1 MKILMLS
8 ERWFP
13 SIGGGEEHIHNLT
26 QELVRLG
33 CEITLISR
41 SLTSQNRD
49 APYTENLHNGNLK
62 VYRLMPKTRFD
73 SLIGRASYI
82 PFSLVK
88 SLAMKERFDLIHA
101 QSFSACLPALML
113 KSVLKKPA
121 ICTVHGIYQDA
132 WYDLLESKPKADL
145 YKKIERFVLFR
156 NYDRI
161 ITVDKHF
168 ISVAKLFNYPLERVR
183 YISNGVDINRFIRD
197 EDERTERREKTNVFL
212 FVGRLI
218 QPKGLEYLLRASKIL
233 KDENVEHQIWIV
245 GEGPQRNNLQ
255 DLVLKLG
262 LGDRVKFLGHMY
274 GEDLRLTYSEAK
286 FFVLPSLWEGLPI
299 TLLEAWASGLPVI
312 ATNVGGIP
320 DVCVH
325 MENSI
330 LFKSK
335 DSKALADSMRLLM
348 DDKALSE
355 KLGTQGRMLVKE
367 RFTWEKVAEKTL
379 GVYKEI
385 TEGH

>member
-1 MKILMLS
+1 MLS

-13 SIGGGEEHIHNLT
+13 SIGGGEEHIYNLT

-41 SLTSQNRD
+41 SLTSQNKD

-73 SLIGRASYI
+73 NLIGRASYI

-168 ISVAKLFNYPLERVR
+168 ISVSKAYGYPLDKVR
-183 YISNGVDINRFIRD
+183 YISNGVDVKSFSGD
-197 EDERTERREKTNVFL
+197 EKERRGGRNDFL

-218 QPKGLEYLLRASKIL
+218 PQKGLEYLIRASKIL
-233 KDENVEHQIWIV
+233 KDENIEHQILVV
-245 GEGPQRNNLQ
+245 GDGP
-255 DLVLKLG
+255 LKSELRG
-262 LGDRVKFLGHMY
+262 LASKLEIEDTVKFLGRISSKH
-274 GEDLRLTYSEAK
+274 LRSTYSQAR
-286 FFVLPSLWEGLPI
+286 FFILPSLWEGLPI

-312 ATNVGGIP
+312 ATKVGGIP

-325 MENSI
+325 MENS
-330 LFKSK
+330 LLVRPK
-335 DSKALADSMRLLM
+335 DSKALAESMRFLM
-348 DDKALSE
+348 GDEALSR